1 MFSDFAP
8 PPRLFQPPRLLERW
22 EYLLTFYRIW
32 VIPMNW
38 QSKLCVIIA
47 YLATNLKTL
56 LFSTQT
62 GFMLSDFYAFM
73 FQRQQYKYVWHL
85 RAIQIQSNS
94 SSKFSSA
101 LDSQHFFLEKIIFV
115 NLEIRMKAF
124 IVNLLIIKSSLNQE
138 LVIMAHV
145 Q

>member
-1 MFSDFAP
+1 
-8 PPRLFQPPRLLERW
+8 
-22 EYLLTFYRIW
+22 
-32 VIPMNW
+32 
-38 QSKLCVIIA
+38 
-47 YLATNLKTL
+47 
-56 LFSTQT
+56 
-62 GFMLSDFYAFM
+62 MLSDFYAFM